1 MEDARD
7 VRKELIE
14 LKTIQ
19 VVVMCF
25 LVIMLEGFDIQ
36 AAGVTMR
43 KLATEFQ
50 LDKMQMGYFA
60 SSSAVGVLLFAA
72 IGGILADRFGR
83 KPVVIAATA
92 VFGLACLLTPW
103 STGFDSLLA
112 ARFLTG
118 AGLGAAMPVV
128 IAMTS
133 DHSPA
138 SQKKRYVGIV
148 YCAISLGGMLCA
160 AIMATGWL
168 GSDWRP
174 IYYVGG
180 VLPIAVALAMIV
192 YLPASRPKSALVAD
206 AAGVEGTWADIL
218 GLSKLPITLTLWLAT
233 FLTLAVMYLCVLWMP
248 TLLQQ
253 RGFSPTDALII
264 QTMYNLGS
272 TVAAII
278 VGYLLDRRMAYRV
291 ATVGYIVLALGLY
304 FLGAVA
310 LGLAFGM
317 TTGFLVGIGT
327 TTGQTLLYAFA
338 PLCYPAAVRNRGV
351 GCAVAAGR
359 LGTIAGPMFAGVLQA
374 GGLTAGMVL
383 VWMIPAVAVAL
394 VACLSVVRMLHGGD
408 AYVAPRLA
416 HA

>member
-1 MEDARD
+1 MEDIRN

-14 LKTIQ
+14 LRTVQ
-19 VVVMCF
+19 VVTMCF

-43 KLATEFQ
+43 KLASAFQ

-83 KPVVIAATA
+83 KPVVIAATT

-103 STGFDSLLA
+103 STGFGSLLV

-180 VLPIAVALAMIV
+180 VLPIAVALAMIA
-192 YLPASRPKSALVAD
+192 YLPASRPKSALATD

-253 RGFSPTDALII
+253 RGFSSTDALII

-272 TVAAII
+272 TVAAVV
-278 VGYLLDRRMAYRV
+278 VGYLLDRRHAYSV

-317 TTGFLVGIGT
+317 TTGFLVGIGA

-351 GCAVAAGR
+351 GCAVASAR
-359 LGTIAGPMFAGVLQA
+359 S
-374 GGLTAGMVL
+374 
-383 VWMIPAVAVAL
+383 PARCSPAFCRRAASL
-394 VACLSVVRMLHGGD
+394 RAWCWCG
-408 AYVAPRLA
+408 
-416 HA
+416 

>member
-1 MEDARD
+1 MDD
-7 VRKELIE
+7 IRKELTE
-14 LKTIQ
+14 LKTVQ
-19 VVVMCF
+19 VVAICF

-50 LDKMQMGYFA
+50 LDKLQMGYFA

-83 KPVVIAATA
+83 KSVLIAATA
-92 VFGLACLLTPW
+92 LFGLACLFTP
-103 STGFDSLLA
+103 SSSGFWTLLV
-112 ARFLTG
+112 ARFVTG

-133 DHSPA
+133 DHSPT

-180 VLPIAVALAMIV
+180 VLPIAVAIAMFA
-192 YLPASRPKSALVAD
+192 YLPASRPKSAEATD
-206 AAGVEGTWADIL
+206 AAGVEGDWSDIV
-218 GLSKLPITLTLWLAT
+218 GVSKLPLTLTLWLAT

-248 TLLQQ
+248 TLLQA
-253 RGFSPTDALII
+253 RGFSPTEALII

-272 TVAAII
+272 TVAAVI
-278 VGYLLDRRMAYRV
+278 VGYLLDKRMAYGV
-291 ATVGYIVLALGLY
+291 ATAGYVLLALGLY
-304 FLGAVA
+304 FLGVA
-310 LGLAFGM
+310 ALSLAFGM
-317 TTGFLVGIGT
+317 TTGFVVGVGVA
-327 TTGQTLLYAFA
+327 TGQTLLYAFA

-359 LGTIAGPMFAGVLQA
+359 LGTIVGPMFAGVLQA
-374 GGLTAGMVL
+374 AGLSAGMVL
-383 VWMIPAVAVAL
+383 VWLIPAVAVAL
-394 VACLSVVRMLHGGD
+394 AACLAVARMLHGGD
-408 AYVAPRLA
+408 AYVAATPA

>member
-1 MEDARD
+1 
-7 VRKELIE
+7 
-14 LKTIQ
+14 
-19 VVVMCF
+19 
-25 LVIMLEGFDIQ
+25 
-36 AAGVTMR
+36 
-43 KLATEFQ
+43 
-50 LDKMQMGYFA
+50 
-60 SSSAVGVLLFAA
+60 
-72 IGGILADRFGR
+72 
-83 KPVVIAATA
+83 
-92 VFGLACLLTPW
+92 LACLLTPW
-103 STGFDSLLA
+103 STGFGSLLV

-180 VLPIAVALAMIV
+180 VLPIAVALAMIA
-192 YLPASRPKSALVAD
+192 YLPASRPKSALATD

-253 RGFSPTDALII
+253 RGFSSTDALII

-272 TVAAII
+272 TVAAVV
-278 VGYLLDRRMAYRV
+278 VGYLLDRRHAYSV

-317 TTGFLVGIGT
+317 TTGFLVGIGA